1 MKKITKQSIQ
11 DSYEMLRNRSE
22 LDFDYVFMI
31 VLAAIICFFGF
42 RMNNPAVI
50 IGSMVISPLLYSLV
64 SAVSSIFY
72 LDIKTFL
79 KKLYSLAITIM
90 LIIVVSFL
98 FASLFDFPVSSE
110 VIERLLASHT
120 DYFLVAFFSGIAG
133 TFAFYWPGILE
144 AVTGIAISVALIP
157 PVVLLGIGLAI
168 ADISIVNSSE
178 AIILINLLG
187 IVLGASLVV
196 FSLKVQT
203 RKT

>member
-1 MKKITKQSIQ
+1 M
-11 DSYEMLRNRSE
+11 
-22 LDFDYVFMI
+22 
-31 VLAAIICFFGF
+31 
-42 RMNNPAVI
+42 
-50 IGSMVISPLLYSLV
+50 
-64 SAVSSIFY
+64 
-72 LDIKTFL
+72 
-79 KKLYSLAITIM
+79 YSLAITIM

-110 VIERLLASHT
+110 VIKRLLASHT

-133 TFAFYWPGILE
+133 TFTFYWPGILE